1 MARHSFRQRSPRSAA
16 AIDVLFGRN
25 PVLEVMRLAPGTIE
39 KLWVAHGADI
49 SERLV
54 ADARALGILVEI
66 VDRQVLDA
74 MTGQGHHQGVA
85 LQTKPFA
92 FMAVEDLI
100 QRAPGMVAVLDGI
113 VDPQNLG
120 AIVRAAEVLGAGG
133 VVIPKDRSAS
143 VTPAVIRASSGAAVH
158 LPMAQVVNLVRGLEQ
173 LKAAG
178 YWIVGLDAEGRSTF
192 QDLPRFDRVALVVGS
207 EGHGMRPLVA
217 RACDFVVAIPVRGR
231 VASLNAATAAAIG
244 LHELGSRLPPRGQ
257 DPGVR

>member
-1 MARHSFRQRSPRSAA
+1 MARHSFPQRTPRSAA
-16 AIDVLFGRN
+16 AVDVLFGRN
-25 PVLEVMRLAPGTIE
+25 PVLEVMRLAPDTIS
-39 KLWVAHGADI
+39 KLWVARGTDI
-49 SERLV
+49 GDRLI
-54 ADARALGILVEI
+54 ADARALGVVVEM
-66 VDRQVLDA
+66 VDRQVLDV

-92 FMAVEDLI
+92 FTAVEDVI
-100 QRAPGMVAVLDGI
+100 QRATSLVAVLDGI

-158 LPMAQVVNLVRGLEQ
+158 LPIAQVVNLVRALEQ
-173 LKAAG
+173 LKEAG

-192 QDLPRFDRVALVVGS
+192 QDLPRFERVVLVVGS
-207 EGHGMRPLVA
+207 EGQGMRPLVA
-217 RACDFVVAIPVRGR
+217 RACDFIVAIPVRGR

-244 LHELGSRLPPRGQ
+244 LHELASRLSW
-257 DPGVR
+257 